1 MRNRVFRWL
10 AGLVAALPWVGVQAQ
25 GDLPLLLGRIEVPAL
40 MVSAQQLSGL
50 MEKASPGSSASLG
63 LGIAALSFN
72 PQLRHFDLTKPMV
85 LFLYAM
91 PEEQGGDLEWCFS
104 LGKKSDPVPEVIEEG
119 KNPVHV
125 KDVGERCFVSRV
137 PGLAEVAAMADLPGV
152 TPEDEEQAD
161 ILVTLWPATGL
172 ARHRGLLRQLQGEG
186 AKLLFRRAAG
196 TDPATMAAARLYHL
210 RFRLSEQLL
219 NQVREASVA
228 IRFSADGLIL
238 KGTLTPQP
246 ESPLEQFAQAQ
257 TAGEDDPLMVAL
269 PTVPGW
275 AGALHLELTP
285 SLREALVGYF
295 RDLAM
300 ESADHLD
307 EKYFAAIRAVADAW
321 TGQATSIEVKV
332 GPEEGVCR
340 LHRLDLGTRQT
351 GLFPATAEGGA
362 TMVLDQYPGH
372 PDLHLTIMEAKG
384 EVIVAQQAAAG
395 ADLRAVL
402 RQAMTETAAE
412 SPLYRGEI
420 LFRNRLAREEQGN
433 DTDPEDGQDAVSP
446 AAPGQSECFVKFQP
460 ERTTFRIFIPAEL
473 LDRVDPRH
481 FKAKV
486 R

>member
-1 MRNRVFRWL
+1 ML
-10 AGLVAALPWVGVQAQ
+10 AVLPWVGVQAQ
-25 GDLPLLLGRIEVPAL
+25 ADLPLLLGRIEVPAM
-40 MVSAQQLSGL
+40 MVSAQRLSGL
-50 MEKASPGSSASLG
+50 MEQSSPGSSAALG

-72 PQLRHFDLTKPMV
+72 PQLQHFDLTQPMV

-91 PEEQGGDLEWCFS
+91 PEAQGGGLEWCFS
-104 LGKKSDPVPEVIEEG
+104 LGKKSETVPEILEQG
-119 KNPVHV
+119 KEPVHV

-152 TPEDEEQAD
+152 TPEDEEKAD

-210 RFRLSEQLL
+210 RFRLSERLL
-219 NQVREASVA
+219 DQVREGTVA
-228 IRFSADGLIL
+228 VHLAEDGLIL

-246 ESPLEQFAQAQ
+246 ESPLERFAQAQ
-257 TAGEDDPLMVAL
+257 TASENDPLMVAL

-275 AGALHLELTP
+275 AGALHLELTS
-285 SLREALVGYF
+285 SLRDVLVGYL

-307 EKYFAAIRAVADAW
+307 EEYFAAVRAVADAW
-321 TGQATSIEVKV
+321 TGQATSIAVKA

-340 LHRLDLGTRQT
+340 LHRLDLGPGQT
-351 GLFPATAEGGA
+351 GLFPAMGEEGA
-362 TMVLDQYPGH
+362 TMVLNQYPGH
-372 PDLHLTIMEAKG
+372 PDLHLTILEGKG
-384 EVIVAQQAAAG
+384 EVIVAQQAPAG

-402 RQAMTETAAE
+402 RQAMTGTAAE
-412 SPLYRGEI
+412 TPLYRGEI
-420 LFRNRLAREEQGN
+420 LFRNRLVREAKGN
-433 DTDPEDGQDAVSP
+433 VAAPEEEKDVVP
-446 AAPGQSECFVKFQP
+446 AATPCQSEYFVKFQP
-460 ERTTFRIFIPAEL
+460 EGATFRIFIPAEL
-473 LDRVDPRH
+473 LDRIDPRN
-481 FKAKV
+481 FKSTV